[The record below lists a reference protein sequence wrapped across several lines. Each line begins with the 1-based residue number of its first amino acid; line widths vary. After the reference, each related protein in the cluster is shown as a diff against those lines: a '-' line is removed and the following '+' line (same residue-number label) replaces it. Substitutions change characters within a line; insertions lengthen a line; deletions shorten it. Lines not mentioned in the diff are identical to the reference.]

1 MLQPSCA
8 PSCGP
13 HGSISALNQAHTKP
27 RLRKRSFLCRG
38 QSKTA
43 VLWPPSQADETK
55 PKPFFF
61 SSFILARRVQW
72 GWPILCWIPGCCGM
86 LTCSARAAAVC
97 AGGGSSPFPARG
109 RGKTAHVSSTSQD
122 IKCAVAGWK
131 LALGA
136 PFLRHRAAPGSCS
149 PLSEWMG

>member
-1 MLQPSCA
+1 MCPILWSPRFHFSTESGSHQAKTEEEKFSVQGAKQDCSTLA
-8 PSCGP
+8 PFSGRRDQT
-13 HGSISALNQAHTKP
+13 QA
-27 RLRKRSFLCRG
+27 
-38 QSKTA
+38 
-43 VLWPPSQADETK
+43 
-55 PKPFFF
+55 FFF
-61 SSFILARRVQW
+61 SSCILARRVQW
-72 GWPILCWIPGCCGM
+72 GWPILCWIPGYCGM

-97 AGGGSSPFPARG
+97 AGGGSSPFPVRG

-122 IKCAVAGWK
+122 IKCAVVGWK